1 MLLHAPAAEQAI
13 TADLAQELGHG
24 LLRQVILLEA
34 LVQPFLRIALILPW
48 DPVLELRPE
57 LADPMMQWAYK
68 VLGVAVIV
76 AVSMVASAVLH

>member
-1 MLLHAPAAEQAI
+1 MWPEWAH
-13 TADLAQELGHG
+13 TTTVEL
-24 LLRQVILLEA
+24 Q
-34 LVQPFLRIALILPW
+34 
-48 DPVLELRPE
+48 RPE